1 MKVLVTGAKGQLGTD
16 LMNELEKRGIEG
28 IGVDVEEMDITDAE
42 ACRRVIKAS
51 GADAVIHCAA
61 YTAVD
66 AAEDNVELCR
76 RINGE
81 GTRNVAQ
88 ACKEA
93 DVKLMYISTDYVFDG
108 QGTRPWEPDD
118 ERHPLN
124 VYGQTKYEG
133 ELAVEELSD
142 KYFIVRIA
150 WVFGVAGKNFI
161 KTMLRLGKER
171 GAVSVVDDQVG
182 SPTYTYDLARLLV
195 DMIQTDKY
203 GRYHA
208 TNEGLCSWY
217 EFAKEIFRQA
227 GMDVPVTPV
236 SSSEFPAKATRPSNS
251 RMSKEKLSD
260 NGFERLPAWQDAL
273 GRFLKEIEY

>member
-16 LMNELEKRGIEG
+16 LMNELAKRGIEG

-133 ELAVEELSD
+133 ELAVEERSD

-208 TNEGLCSWY
+208 TNEELCSWY

>member
-16 LMNELEKRGIEG
+16 LMNELAKRGIEG

-208 TNEGLCSWY
+208 TNEELCSWY